1 MQHRFGV
8 VQISE
13 HIRILKYVEDVE
25 GSRLLSRS
33 ADIKGKHM
41 HLTFMLN
48 IVGEKKT
55 TFRSS
60 SNPQNT
66 NHMIVSALNLSGEL

>member
-1 MQHRFGV
+1 M
-8 VQISE
+8 
-13 HIRILKYVEDVE
+13 EDVE

-33 ADIKGKHM
+33 ADIKGKYM
-41 HLTFMLN
+41 HLTFMVN
-48 IVGEKKT
+48 FVGEKKT

-66 NHMIVSALNLSGEL
+66 NQMIVSALNLSGELKKELEKKISAPCIDFGI